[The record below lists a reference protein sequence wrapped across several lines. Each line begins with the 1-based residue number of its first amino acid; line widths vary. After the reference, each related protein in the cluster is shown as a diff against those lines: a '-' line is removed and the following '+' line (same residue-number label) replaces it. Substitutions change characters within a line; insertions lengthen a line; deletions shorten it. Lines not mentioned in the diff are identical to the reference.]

1 MSPLGVS
8 PSGVSP
14 LWRAKKKGEKGNLQS
29 VTITPG
35 GPRLPWLPA
44 SPLLPGSPWKIRLPE
59 PAAWPKG
66 GSRGGCAPY
75 SPCAQAALACPCPRG
90 LLARPVGPG
99 GEAQGGAGRVPS
111 PLPRPRALTCTP
123 GNPGSPRTPLGGAA
137 PVSTAPSWQPRG
149 HGSSSVPPPSRYL
162 RSLSPRGASPV
173 APDLALGGEKNPQ
186 TIFFFFFLQ
195 DFHKYLCSQSL
206 RVSPRGCGCLVPT
219 GQPCPQGAP
228 CPALP
233 GHLWVPEVPRS
244 PSCPWLLPGP
254 GRDIGAAG
262 WGHRGGCDVPHHPTA
277 HLVPFGA
284 GWSCSSH
291 RTLSS
296 GRTLGERQ
304 KRLKVGTQRDPQ
316 RDPHHGEGVST

>member
-1 MSPLGVS
+1 MG
-8 PSGVSP
+8 
-14 LWRAKKKGEKGNLQS
+14 RAKKKGEKGNLQS

-35 GPRLPWLPA
+35 GPRLPWLPV

-59 PAAWPKG
+59 PAARPKG

-137 PVSTAPSWQPRG
+137 PVSTAPSWQPQGARFQLC
-149 HGSSSVPPPSRYL
+149 PPPPRYL

-173 APDLALGGEKNPQ
+173 APDLALGGEKNPK
-186 TIFFFFFLQ
+186 TVLFFCRT
-195 DFHKYLCSQSL
+195 YINIC
-206 RVSPRGCGCLVPT
+206 VPKASE
-219 GQPCPQGAP
+219 CPQGAAGALSP
-228 CPALP
+228 PGSPVPKGHPAQP
-233 GHLWVPEVPRS
+233 YQGTFGSPRS
-244 PSCPWLLPGP
+244 RAPLPAHGSFLALEETT
-254 GRDIGAAG
+254 GQQAG
-262 WGHRGGCDVPHHPTA
+262 GTGGGCDVPHHPTA

-284 GWSCSSH
+284 GWPRSSH
-291 RTLSS
+291 RTLGS

-304 KRLKVGTQRDPQ
+304 KRLKAGTQRDPQ
-316 RDPHHGEGVST
+316 GDPQHGEGVST